1 MGNGKASFKQNRQSL
16 LLAGLLALTSPA
28 FAQSE
33 SFVIEC
39 KVSGEVL
46 NQRATTKITNQV
58 ITVSV
63 TSTPPEGSVK
73 VEGAGSL
80 NIGWITN
87 KHAIFDNERISVS
100 GVVKNDSLTTYTR
113 ISINRITGFID
124 IFHNNRDQIVN
135 YHDMTT
141 VSGFCSKVSN
151 KQKF

>member
-1 MGNGKASFKQNRQSL
+1 MLCGYLKNL
-16 LLAGLLALTSPA
+16 LMIGLITIVTSA
-28 FAQSE
+28 YGQSE

-39 KVSGEVL
+39 KVSGEFL

-73 VEGAGSL
+73 VEGTGSL
-80 NIGWITN
+80 NIGLITN
-87 KHAIFDNERISVS
+87 KFAIFDSELISVS
-100 GVVKNDSLTTYTR
+100 SVMKNESLTTYTR

-124 IFHNNRDQIVN
+124 IFYNNRDPIVN
-135 YHDMTT
+135 YHGTTT

-151 KQKF
+151 KPKF